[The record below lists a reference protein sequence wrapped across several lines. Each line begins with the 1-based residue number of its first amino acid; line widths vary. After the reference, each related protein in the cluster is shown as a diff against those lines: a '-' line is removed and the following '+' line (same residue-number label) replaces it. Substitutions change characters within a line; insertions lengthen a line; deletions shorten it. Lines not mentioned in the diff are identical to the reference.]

1 MTMDI
6 SLIKQK
12 IHFVVTNIPAFLLY
26 IYAYLIDTKF
36 FYPLCD
42 LE

>member
-1 MTMDI
+1 MTIDI

-12 IHFVVTNIPAFLLY
+12 IHFVVTNIPALMLY
-26 IYAYLIDTKF
+26 TYEYLIDTKF

-42 LE
+42 RE